1 MKSKDIEYKNLSKE
15 ELEAKLVDLR
25 KNLMELSFKKKT
37 SHVEKP
43 HLFKKTKK
51 DIARIL
57 TILREKQNERG

>member
-1 MKSKDIEYKNLSKE
+1 
-15 ELEAKLVDLR
+15 
-25 KNLMELSFKKKT
+25 MELNFKKKT